1 MLAISTISSLVPV
14 DIIGLISYTSKLDV
28 TDINQNRSIFESV
41 ARSQTEFI
49 SLKKGT
55 GNITYIIELY
65 AEL

>member
-1 MLAISTISSLVPV
+1 MLAISTISSLVQV
-14 DIIGLISYTSKLDV
+14 DIIGLISYTSKLDI

-41 ARSQTEFI
+41 ARSQTECI

-65 AEL
+65 AES